1 MKQLFYIGFGWLLTV
16 VVSWALGKLVLRR
29 LHVRLYRQEEDAF
42 AFLTG
47 SACLSTLVFL
57 MAALHLIY
65 KPVLLAVS
73 VVIVGAAVQQR
84 LWKPRGESFTPLA
97 KYWKLLFFA
106 VYLAFAGLYFVY
118 ALAPEISP
126 DGVTY
131 HLGLVARYAR
141 DRGLT
146 AITTN
151 MLSGF
156 SEGMEMLFLFAFVW
170 GRHSTASLVHFTFLL
185 VLPWVILNYGRRIG
199 KPSVGV
205 IGGLLIFTAPLVGLD
220 GTSAYNDVAL
230 AAVIFAG
237 FALLEIWNEQRDIE
251 LAVPIGLL
259 AGFAFSIKYTGF
271 LAVPYAAGF
280 MAFELFRGGKRIIR
294 PLAILALCAAA
305 VMLPTPAK
313 NWILLR
319 NPVAPFFNRVFPNP
333 YVHVSAEEAV
343 RRTTQTYAIQS
354 AWEIPYELTV
364 GGEKLQGLLGPGFVL
379 FPLLLLTLRTPAGR
393 RLALAALVFLIPY
406 PGNIGTRFIFPAA
419 VFVAP
424 GIALALSSWPGIAV
438 AILLAHAIASWPA
451 NVAWYCEEQ
460 AIHLGTFPLRAAL
473 RLEPEEQY
481 LARHVASYRIARFA
495 ESQTPPGSKIFSF
508 SNFPEAYCA
517 REILVSFAAAQNERL
532 RDTLFR
538 ALLPDMQ
545 PSIARTFYFPPAS
558 LRKVRV
564 VQTGPHAAERP
575 TVTEMRIYAASG
587 EVSWGPSWHVD
598 AHPFPWDASF
608 AFDHNAVS
616 LWSAWQDMEPGMFLE
631 LDFGGAQTVERV
643 RLESASDQM
652 HVRWECQGQLEPGG
666 KWVLL
671 SNDPQGSIL
680 SPAGDLR
687 RAAMQQLKQDGV
699 NYLLI
704 HDSDFRAVDFEM
716 KARQWG
722 IRPVGSVE
730 GTTLYRIE

>member
-16 VVSWALGKLVLRR
+16 LVSGALGKLLLRR
-29 LHVRLYRQEEDAF
+29 LHVRLYRPEEDPF

-57 MAALHLIY
+57 MAAMHLIY
-65 KPVLLAVS
+65 KPVLLGLSAIILAV
-73 VVIVGAAVQQR
+73 AVHQR
-84 LWKPRGESFTPLA
+84 LWKPRGESFPPLA
-97 KYWKLLFFA
+97 TNWKLLFFT
-106 VYLAFAGLYFVY
+106 VYLAFAGLYFFY

-131 HLGLVARYAR
+131 HLGVVAWYAR
-141 DRGLT
+141 ERGLA

-170 GRHSTASLVHFTFLL
+170 GRHSAASLVHFTFLL

-230 AAVIFAG
+230 AVVIFAG
-237 FALLEIWNEQRDIE
+237 FALLEIWDEQREIA

-271 LAVPYAAGF
+271 IALPYAAGF
-280 MAFELFRGGKRIIR
+280 MASQLLRGRKRIIR
-294 PLAILALCAAA
+294 PVAIVSLCAAA
-305 VMLPTPAK
+305 IMLPTPAK

-319 NPVAPFFNRVFPNP
+319 NPGAPFFNRVFPNP
-333 YVHVSAEEAV
+333 YVHVSTEEEM

-354 AWEIPYELTV
+354 AWEIPYEVTI
-364 GGEKLQGLLGPGFVL
+364 GGAKLQGFLGLGFVL
-379 FPLLLLTLRTPAGR
+379 FSLLLLTLRTPAGR
-393 RLALAALVFLIPY
+393 RLTLAALVFLVPY
-406 PGNIGTRFIFPAA
+406 PANIGTRFILPAA

-424 GIALALSSWPGIAV
+424 GIALALSSWPAIAA
-438 AILLAHAIASWPA
+438 AILLVHAIACWPT
-451 NVAWYCEEQ
+451 NVGWYCEEQ
-460 AIHLGTFPLRAAL
+460 AIRLRTFPVRAAL

-481 LARHVASYRIARFA
+481 LAREVASYRIARFA
-495 ESQTPPGSKIFSF
+495 EGLTPPGSKIFSF

-517 REILVSFAAAQNERL
+517 REILVSFGAALNERL

-538 ALLPDMQ
+538 ALIPDLQ
-545 PSIARTFYFPPAS
+545 PSIARTFYFPAAS
-558 LRKVRV
+558 VHRVRV
-564 VQTGPHAAERP
+564 VQTGPHAAETP
-575 TVTEMRIYAASG
+575 TVAEMRIYAAAG
-587 EVSWGPSWHVD
+587 EVIWSSRWRVD
-598 AHPFPWDASF
+598 ARPFPWDATF

-680 SPAGDLR
+680 SPPGDLR
-687 RAAMQQLKQDGV
+687 RAAMQQLKLSGV
-699 NYLLI
+699 GYLLV
-704 HDSDFRAVDFEM
+704 HDSDLRATDFEM
-716 KARQWG
+716 KAHQWG
-722 IRPVGSVE
+722 IRRVGKVE
-730 GTTLYRIE
+730 STTLYRIE